1 MAARIGVARRWH
13 QKADSPH
20 SHYDICMSKRA
31 IAVQLGAV
39 EINREGVVAVI
50 RAKRASQFA
59 IKAAGL
65 RTLTIPA
72 KALYFD
78 QMQSGEKP
86 FDYRLRTPYWS
97 KRLIGREYDRLVMT
111 RGYPR
116 ADDTSRRLELPW
128 RGYEEQTIV
137 HPHFGRW
144 PVPVFAIVIDVGTR
158 DR

>member
-1 MAARIGVARRWH
+1 
-13 QKADSPH
+13 
-20 SHYDICMSKRA
+20 
-31 IAVQLGAV
+31 
-39 EINREGVVAVI
+39 
-50 RAKRASQFA
+50 
-59 IKAAGL
+59 
-65 RTLTIPA
+65 
-72 KALYFD
+72 
-78 QMQSGEKP
+78 MQSGEKP